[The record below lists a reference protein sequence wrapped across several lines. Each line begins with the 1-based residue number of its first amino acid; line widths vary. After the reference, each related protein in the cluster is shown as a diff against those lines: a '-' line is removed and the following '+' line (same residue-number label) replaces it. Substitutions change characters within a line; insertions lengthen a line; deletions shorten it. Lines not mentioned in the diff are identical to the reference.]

1 MNYYEKLPLIHL
13 LESINETEFTEYKK
27 VAAKIFD
34 PNVFLKMEDENG
46 DIKKMADNLPL
57 RNNDNDLLQ
66 QLSVF
71 SVYMHGTKKTIINTD
86 DDLKIEGEVLIKYLQ
101 KVYHLENE

>member
-1 MNYYEKLPLIHL
+1 
-13 LESINETEFTEYKK
+13 
-27 VAAKIFD
+27 
-34 PNVFLKMEDENG
+34 MEEDSG
-46 DIKKMADNLPL
+46 DIKKMVDNPSL
-57 RNNDNDLLQ
+57 RNNDNDLLE